1 MGIPMAYNTGTTNT
15 YTEKTVKRGTIA
27 LNPGPLLAPSYNWF
41 NGVDATAT
49 QYLIYSDTYTTGQAT
64 QANSRPT
71 AWTTPDLSDT
81 SLLNLINTL
90 PERVGQTPFT
100 YAPVALKWLHQSG
113 RYFLLKN
120 NFENIVTNGL
130 VFNLDGS
137 WPNSYSG
144 TTTWFDLTGQG
155 NNGTL
160 TNGPTLNT
168 SNGGSIQFDGANDYC
183 VVNSNSN
190 SSLSGDFSIT
200 QWYSAATNDGGYRIL
215 FETNGYRNGTLGIAI
230 YQFGSYFRIWRITPN
245 YAELITTSSN
255 TVGLNVWK
263 TFTLVRNNGVF
274 NFYIDT
280 VLSGTYSTDTNNYSD
295 TSYHIG
301 GDGPPTSSYWFQG
314 NIATTQVYNRAL
326 SPAEIMQNFY
336 AQGPRFGY
344 SADTIVTSGLTVY
357 LDASNSVSN
366 PGSGTTWY
374 DMSVT
379 KSNDFSL
386 VNGVSFTSFS
396 GGTIYLDGTNDYSVS
411 AKNSGIL
418 GNSPR
423 TYIGWYYI
431 IRTSGFG
438 WGDLMTTGNNDC
450 SSLMFGWS
458 RRNNT
463 LMTWGGCNDVDTG
476 LQLPLNTWL
485 FIAASYDGV
494 NYDAYVNTNTVRLN
508 RAGLNTSESKIF
520 LGAETTT
527 NGASFRAYMNG
538 HIGNMYQYNR
548 ALSSSEITQMYNATK
563 GRFGL

>member
-1 MGIPMAYNTGTTNT
+1 MAYNTGTTNT

-27 LNPGPLLAPSYNWF
+27 LNPGPSLAPSYNWF
-41 NGVDATAT
+41 NGVDVTSS

-160 TNGPTLNT
+160 TNGPILNT

>member
-1 MGIPMAYNTGTTNT
+1 MAYNTGTTNT

-27 LNPGPLLAPSYNWF
+27 LNPGPSLAPSYNWF
-41 NGVDATAT
+41 NGVDVTSS